1 MKRTTVRGAV
11 LGAIATATLILTAAC
26 GGNDDMAGMQ
36 EHGSGATTG
45 TASAPAS
52 GAAYNNADVQFA
64 QMMIVHHRQAL
75 EMAAMAETRASDAE
89 LKKIATDIKNAQEP
103 EIKTMTTWL
112 TTWNQ
117 PTAAPGG
124 HNMPGMAGMPGEMSA
139 EDMAKLEAAKGV
151 EFDREFAR
159 MMIAHHNGA
168 VEMARTEQAQGGNA
182 EAKAL
187 AATIEKAQ
195 TTEVATLQKILDRL

>member
-11 LGAIATATLILTAAC
+11 LGAIATATLLLTAAC
-26 GGNDDMAGMQ
+26 GGDDMAGM

-45 TASAPAS
+45 APSAPVS
-52 GAAYNNADVQFA
+52 GAAFNNADVQFA
-64 QMMIVHHRQAL
+64 QMMIVHHQQAL

-103 EIKTMTTWL
+103 EIQKMTGWL
-112 TTWNQ
+112 TAWGQ
-117 PTAAPGG
+117 PTAAAGG
-124 HNMPGMAGMPGEMSA
+124 HNMPGMTGMPGEMSA

-168 VEMARTEQAQGGNA
+168 IEMARTEQSQGGNA

-187 AATIEKAQ
+187 ATEIATSQ
-195 TTEVATLQKILDRL
+195 TAEVATLQKILDRL

>member
-11 LGAIATATLILTAAC
+11 LGAIATATLLLTAAC
-26 GGNDDMAGMQ
+26 GGDDMAGMG
-36 EHGSGATTG
+36 HGSGATTG
-45 TASAPAS
+45 AAPSAPAS
-52 GAAYNNADVQFA
+52 GAASNNADVQFA
-64 QMMIVHHRQAL
+64 QMMIVHHQQAL

-103 EIKTMTTWL
+103 EIQKMTGWL
-112 TTWNQ
+112 TAWGQ
-117 PTAAPGG
+117 PTAAAGG
-124 HNMPGMAGMPGEMSA
+124 HNMPGMTGMPGEMSE

-168 VEMARTEQAQGGNA
+168 IEMARTEESQGGNA

-187 AATIEKAQ
+187 ATEIATAQ
-195 TTEVATLQKILDRL
+195 TAEVATLQKILDRL